1 MRHESGEGAAG
12 VVVMRV
18 VMHVGF
24 CGAVFGGDQ
33 FYGPPFRGRVVG
45 VASLNYEVSV
55 QG

>member
-18 VMHVGF
+18 VMHVGS
-24 CGAVFGGDQ
+24 CGAVFSGDQ
-33 FYGPPFRGRVVG
+33 LYGPPFWRRVVG
-45 VASLNYEVSV
+45 VAGLDYEVSV